1 MTTNAFISNN
11 GIWNIKGE
19 NMKTDLTEMAR
30 KIVKECKGF
39 IEANNYEVIKVEENY
54 CELLGTLTETSTNHL
69 GVAHGGYIFGL
80 ADTAAGIAAMTD
92 GRTAVTISSNID
104 YLKAAKTKKLKAIA
118 TCTKNGKTISF
129 FEVNIYDEAENL
141 VAKSSLSYCYISK

>member
-1 MTTNAFISNN
+1 MKINAFISNN
-11 GIWNIKGE
+11 GIWNIKGD

-39 IEANNYEVIKVEENY
+39 IEANNYELIKVEDYY
-54 CELLGTLTETSTNHL
+54 CELLGTITETSTNHL

-80 ADTAAGIAAMTD
+80 ADTAAGIASMTD

-104 YLKAAKTKKLKAIA
+104 YLKAAKTKTLKAIA

-129 FEVNIYDEAENL
+129 FEVNIYDEEENL
-141 VAKSSLSYCYISK
+141 VAKANVNYCYISK

>member
-1 MTTNAFISNN
+1 MNR
-11 GIWNIKGE
+11 
-19 NMKTDLTEMAR
+19 DLTEMA
-30 KIVKECKGF
+30 KNIVKQSKGF
-39 IEANNYEVIKVEENY
+39 IEANNYEVIKVEEHY

-69 GVAHGGYIFGL
+69 GAAHGGYIFGL

-104 YLKAAKTKKLKAIA
+104 YLKAATTKTLKAIA

-129 FEVNIYDEAENL
+129 FEVNIYDEENNL
-141 VAKSSLSYCYISK
+141 IAKANINYCYISK

>member
-1 MTTNAFISNN
+1 
-11 GIWNIKGE
+11 
-19 NMKTDLTEMAR
+19 MKQDLTEMA
-30 KIVKECKGF
+30 KQLVKECHGF
-39 IEANNYEVIKVEENY
+39 IEANNYEVLKVEENY
-54 CELLGTLTETSTNHL
+54 CELLGTITETSTNHL

>member
-1 MTTNAFISNN
+1 MNR
-11 GIWNIKGE
+11 
-19 NMKTDLTEMAR
+19 DLTEMA
-30 KIVKECKGF
+30 KNIVKQSKGF
-39 IEANNYEVIKVEENY
+39 IEANNYEVIKVEERY

-69 GVAHGGYIFGL
+69 GAAHGGYIFGL

-104 YLKAAKTKKLKAIA
+104 YLKAATTKTLKAIA

-129 FEVNIYDEAENL
+129 FEVNIYDEENNL
-141 VAKSSLSYCYISK
+141 IAKANVNYCYIEK

>member
-1 MTTNAFISNN
+1 
-11 GIWNIKGE
+11 
-19 NMKTDLTEMAR
+19 MKTDLTEMAR